1 MFEEAATMSA
11 SQLLEVAYYTRIA
24 LEHLF
29 SPEDLRKYPLLDG
42 DSAPT
47 PEEEEI
53 TCRWLAEIE
62 QKENKPIH
70 ELDNKTIRHYIGQVI
85 DMSLRRSEEE
95 RGPIDPERAERALEN
110 LRRAVPL
117 PSDSLRKAG

>member
-11 SQLLEVAYYTRIA
+11 SQLLDVAYYTRIA

-29 SPEDLRKYPLLDG
+29 GPEDLRKYPLLDG
-42 DSAPT
+42 DSIT

-70 ELDNKTIRHYIGQVI
+70 ELDNKTLLHYIGHVI

-95 RGPIDPERAERALEN
+95 MGPVDPEEAERLIEN

>member
-42 DSAPT
+42 DSVT

-70 ELDNKTIRHYIGQVI
+70 KLDNKTIRHYIGQVI

-95 RGPIDPERAERALEN
+95 MGPIDPEEAERLIEN

>member
-11 SQLLEVAYYTRIA
+11 SQLLSVAYYTRIA

-29 SPEDLRKYPLLDG
+29 TPEHLRKYPLLTG
-42 DSAPT
+42 TSAPT

-70 ELDNKTIRHYIGQVI
+70 ELDNKTILRYIGQVI
-85 DMSLRRSEEE
+85 GMSLHRLEEE
-95 RGPIDPERAERALEN
+95 RGPFDPERAKRSLEN

>member
-29 SPEDLRKYPLLDG
+29 SPEDLRKYPLLDD
-42 DSAPT
+42 DSVT

-70 ELDNKTIRHYIGQVI
+70 ELDNKTILSYTGQLSE
-85 DMSLRRSEEE
+85 MSLRRSEEE
-95 RGPIDPERAERALEN
+95 MGPIDPEEAERLIEN

>member
-1 MFEEAATMSA
+1 MFEEAGTMSFT
-11 SQLLEVAYYTRIA
+11 QLVSVAYYTRIA
-24 LEHLF
+24 LEHF
-29 SPEDLRKYPLLDG
+29 FTPEHLRRYPLLTG
-42 DSAPT
+42 TSAPT

-53 TCRWLAEIE
+53 ACSWLAEIE

-70 ELDNKTIRHYIGQVI
+70 ELDNKTILRYTGQLSEMI
-85 DMSLRRSEEE
+85 LRRSEEE
-95 RGPIDPERAERALEN
+95 RGPFDPERAKRAIEN

>member
-1 MFEEAATMSA
+1 MFEEAATMNA
-11 SQLLEVAYYTRIA
+11 SQLLSVAYYTRIA

-42 DSAPT
+42 DSVT

-53 TCRWLAEIE
+53 TCRWLAQIE

-70 ELDNKTIRHYIGQVI
+70 ELGNKTLLHYIGQVI

-95 RGPIDPERAERALEN
+95 MGPIDTEEAERLIEN

>member
-1 MFEEAATMSA
+1 MFEEAATMNA
-11 SQLLEVAYYTRIA
+11 SQLLSVAYYTRIA

-29 SPEDLRKYPLLDG
+29 SPEHLRRYPLLTG
-42 DSAPT
+42 SSAPT

-53 TCRWLAEIE
+53 TCRWLAQIE
-62 QKENKPIH
+62 QKENRPIH
-70 ELDNKTIRHYIGQVI
+70 ELDNKTILRYTGQLSE
-85 DMSLRRSEEE
+85 MSLRRSEEE
-95 RGPIDPERAERALEN
+95 MGPIDPEEAERLIEN

>member
-1 MFEEAATMSA
+1 MFEEAATMDA
-11 SQLLEVAYYTRIA
+11 SQLLSVAYYTRIA

-29 SPEDLRKYPLLDG
+29 GPEHLRRYPLLTG
-42 DSAPT
+42 TSAPT

-70 ELDNKTIRHYIGQVI
+70 ELDNKTLLHYIGHVV

-95 RGPIDPERAERALEN
+95 MGPVDPEEAERLIEN

>member
-1 MFEEAATMSA
+1 MFEEAATMSFT
-11 SQLLEVAYYTRIA
+11 QLVSVAYYTRIA

-29 SPEDLRKYPLLDG
+29 SPEDLRKYPLLEG
-42 DSAPT
+42 SNAPT

-53 TCRWLAEIE
+53 ACRWLAQIE
-62 QKENKPIH
+62 QKEIKLIN
-70 ELDNKTIRHYIGQVI
+70 ELDNKTILRYTGQLSELI
-85 DMSLRRSEEE
+85 LRRSEEE
-95 RGPIDPERAERALEN
+95 MGPFDPERAKRALEN

>member
-11 SQLLEVAYYTRIA
+11 SQLLSVAYYTRIA

-29 SPEDLRKYPLLDG
+29 GPEDLRKYPLLDG
-42 DSAPT
+42 DSAT

-70 ELDNKTIRHYIGQVI
+70 ELDNKTLLHYIGQVV

-95 RGPIDPERAERALEN
+95 MGPIDPEEAERLLEN

-117 PSDSLRKAG
+117 PSDYLRKAG